1 MRKLLNMSAYQTAP
15 VRRPSWLRRLLGE
28 PFLQFI
34 AFGAVI
40 FMLNARFGAEA
51 SATRIEIDADDW
63 QRLSAMA
70 QKQWGKP
77 ATAEQLEDLA
87 QQQIREEVLYREALA
102 LGLQND
108 DVIVRRRLVQKME
121 FLAHSDVPL
130 PSEDEVLEFYKAHPE
145 HYAGPAELSFRQ
157 LYFKDLAA
165 AEQALTQLRA
175 DPQASVT
182 GERLML
188 PERFVAQSQSMASR
202 EFGAAFAAQL
212 FALSVG
218 QWSTPLRSPL
228 GWHLVRVERHESA
241 QLLEYATIRNKVAA
255 DLTSQRQQQAR
266 DAAYEA
272 LRSRY
277 QIHISP
283 LAETATP

>member
-15 VRRPSWLRRLLGE
+15 VRRQSWLRRLLAE

-34 AFGAVI
+34 ALGAVI
-40 FMLNARFGAEA
+40 FVLNARFGAEA

-77 ATAEQLEDLA
+77 ATAAELQTLA
-87 QQQIREEVLYREALA
+87 QQQVREEVLYREALA
-102 LGLQND
+102 SGLQTD

-121 FLAHSDVPL
+121 FLAQSDVPL
-130 PSEDEVLEFYKAHPE
+130 PSEDEVRAFYEEHPE
-145 HYAGPAELSFRQ
+145 RYGAPAELSFRQ
-157 LYFKDLAA
+157 LYFKDIAA

-175 DPQASVT
+175 DPQAKVS

-188 PERFVAQSQSMASR
+188 PERFIAQSQVMAGR

-212 FALSVG
+212 FALAPG
-218 QWSTPLRSPL
+218 QWSAPLLSPYGL
-228 GWHLVRVERHESA
+228 HLVLIERREPA
-241 QLLEYATIRNKVAA
+241 QLLEYATIRDKVAA
-255 DLTSQRQQQAR
+255 DLTSQRQQAAR

-277 QIHISP
+277 QVHIEP
-283 LAETATP
+283 LAETAAE